1 MFCFFIAQEYVRCGG
16 NNPLWCCVNAF
27 TVNKECVYALCNK
40 CYGNA
45 ENTNKVKRSRAR
57 AFNSSFDCNDAHS
70 SNHFLTNLEP
80 FTDETYLD
88 STFLAKKIGFGSYVP
103 QRCSNCNLQITNSSS
118 KF

>member
-1 MFCFFIAQEYVRCGG
+1 MLR
-16 NNPLWCCVNAF
+16 
-27 TVNKECVYALCNK
+27 K
-40 CYGNA
+40 CREHKQG
-45 ENTNKVKRSRAR
+45 KKSRAR
-57 AFNSSFDCNDAHS
+57 SFNSSLDCNDAHS